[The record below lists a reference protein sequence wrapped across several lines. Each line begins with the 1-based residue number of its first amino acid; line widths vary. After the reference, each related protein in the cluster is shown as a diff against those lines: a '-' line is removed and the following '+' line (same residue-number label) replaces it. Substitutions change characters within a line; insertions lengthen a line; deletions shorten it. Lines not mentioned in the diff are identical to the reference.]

1 MLGGLLCSFFGA
13 TSRWCPWELGLIP
26 RTSRV
31 PTLCLY
37 IRVNNHRVLKYLGIG
52 ESRHATM
59 QIHTNMNHTVCA
71 SLLHLLHHSH
81 CHSFD
86 YLDPQFMWEHYF
98 QQVMS
103 QAILSAAFC
112 VHLSL
117 SESSESSET
126 FLCHQCLSR
135 FLVGDYLHQSE
146 FSVGIYVFF

>member
-1 MLGGLLCSFFGA
+1 MLGDLLCWFFG
-13 TSRWCPWELGLIP
+13 TSSRWCPWELGLIP

-71 SLLHLLHHSH
+71 SLLYLLHHSR

-86 YLDPQFMWEHYF
+86 YLDPQFKWEHYF

-103 QAILSAAFC
+103 QAILSLLHSVFIWAYLNHLSHLRLFC
-112 VHLSL
+112 VISAYPGFWWGIICTNLS
-117 SESSESSET
+117 
-126 FLCHQCLSR
+126 FQ
-135 FLVGDYLHQSE
+135 
-146 FSVGIYVFF
+146 